1 MENNK
6 LIALIAI
13 YKARAYQHAL
23 CNEQNKI
30 LAENKILWD
39 KQKQTIT
46 DSTLIKSVK
55 DKLANDLENIVSI
68 NSLVVNNDNL
78 PPGIQYNKMQEVLS
92 GVNQLFINDE
102 ANIIKIANG
111 VLPNDYNNNIGD
123 NLPILRS
130 QGYYGT
136 SKTTFSSCAIWYIYF
151 ALNNSSLSKLA
162 YAEEF
167 KEATERRTAADDDV
181 REDSSTGAT
190 NKLPA
195 EVEFRKR
202 TNINAIDIFNS
213 AITHVIAIPS
223 SVVIPPNY
231 SWHYIKNGIN
241 GFGFVHSGY
250 SFGGS
255 LDEESLYPKGK
266 TFEPQDCSSFVD
278 LVTSVPVALDTSD
291 ELCIYRSYMGGFIP
305 QPWKDSKQASLIPL
319 YRPVQPADVQIGDIY
334 FFREFNS
341 DHLPATSVGVSGHT
355 TIVIDKTKEQVITV
369 GDDRDM
375 PTLEG
380 IGIANFHFTGDSNR
394 QVFFLRLSE
403 EYIDHLPDPNN
414 FKNLNY
420 NGVQD
425 LAQIIK
431 YFDQLISK

>member
-68 NSLVVNNDNL
+68 NTLIVNNDNL

-136 SKTTFSSCAIWYIYF
+136 SKTTFSSCAIWYVYF
-151 ALNNSSLSKLA
+151 ALNN
-162 YAEEF
+162 
-167 KEATERRTAADDDV
+167 
-181 REDSSTGAT
+181 
-190 NKLPA
+190 
-195 EVEFRKR
+195 
-202 TNINAIDIFNS
+202 
-213 AITHVIAIPS
+213 
-223 SVVIPPNY
+223 
-231 SWHYIKNGIN
+231 
-241 GFGFVHSGY
+241 
-250 SFGGS
+250 
-255 LDEESLYPKGK
+255 
-266 TFEPQDCSSFVD
+266 
-278 LVTSVPVALDTSD
+278 
-291 ELCIYRSYMGGFIP
+291 
-305 QPWKDSKQASLIPL
+305 
-319 YRPVQPADVQIGDIY
+319 
-334 FFREFNS
+334 
-341 DHLPATSVGVSGHT
+341 
-355 TIVIDKTKEQVITV
+355 
-369 GDDRDM
+369 
-375 PTLEG
+375 
-380 IGIANFHFTGDSNR
+380 
-394 QVFFLRLSE
+394 
-403 EYIDHLPDPNN
+403 
-414 FKNLNY
+414 
-420 NGVQD
+420 
-425 LAQIIK
+425 
-431 YFDQLISK
+431 

>member
-68 NSLVVNNDNL
+68 NTLIVNNDNL
-78 PPGIQYNKMQEVLS
+78 PLGIQYNKMQEVLS

-111 VLPNDYNNNIGD
+111 ILPNDYNNNIGD

-136 SKTTFSSCAIWYIYF
+136 SKTTFSSCAIWYVYF
-151 ALNNSSLSKLA
+151 ALNN
-162 YAEEF
+162 
-167 KEATERRTAADDDV
+167 V
-181 REDSSTGAT
+181 
-190 NKLPA
+190 
-195 EVEFRKR
+195 
-202 TNINAIDIFNS
+202 NINAIDIFNS
-213 AITHVIAIPS
+213 TITHVIAIPS

-231 SWHYIKNGIN
+231 SWHYTKNGIN

-319 YRPVQPADVQIGDIY
+319 YRPVQPTDVQIGDIY

-341 DHLPATSVGVSGHT
+341 DHLPATSVGVGGHT

-394 QVFFLRLSE
+394 QVFFLRLTE

-425 LAQIIK
+425 LPQIIK
-431 YFDQLISK
+431 YFDQLIGK